1 MFTIKGRKYN
11 IEYEGLHLLCL
22 TCGKFGHYKEGCPDK
37 GRRNEVVGGEGLRAE
52 IVDGTVTG
60 DVGGGEDG
68 PWRVVQKQK
77 RGRKP
82 GSARNGAATEGKGNN
97 FPAK

>member
-37 GRRNEVVGGEGLRAE
+37 SMNVGQHGEGSRRNQNEVRANGLTDGG
-52 IVDGTVTG
+52 V
-60 DVGGGEDG
+60 DG
-68 PWRVVQKQK
+68 PWRVVQK
-77 RGRKP
+77 
-82 GSARNGAATEGKGNN
+82 
-97 FPAK
+97 